1 MFRGLLSL
9 SEWAMKD
16 RYQAIANSLIS
27 EEEIKR
33 RLPSIFTDSIILDSA
48 YRMVVV
54 SNNVLDLLEFNS
66 TALYGKDI
74 NYITGVVDLHGFL
87 DNALQPGFFQ
97 EKYIEL
103 FSKTNRPILTAVS
116 GFYLGLISDI
126 NGYIIL
132 KVHDAQAL
140 QALHQERETK
150 RIELDNFIY
159 RTAHDLR
166 GPLATIRGLINLYRM
181 KKDEFEVDHLMQL
194 ITLHAEQLDEKL
206 FKLLYLA
213 EADQSASISS
223 NTLDIKA
230 METQLRK
237 KIEEN
242 VSADSLDFQ
251 VHSALEQVPNVD
263 EVLTYALADN
273 ILHFLLNLPKST
285 LTTHQL
291 LLFISLVDSVIE
303 VRVLAKGFE
312 INEDTRNVI
321 NNSETFYGDMLT
333 HPELFN
339 YFAALKIALR
349 LKATICMKITCES
362 DHEIMI
368 SIPTRS

>member
-1 MFRGLLSL
+1 
-9 SEWAMKD
+9 
-16 RYQAIANSLIS
+16 
-27 EEEIKR
+27 
-33 RLPSIFTDSIILDSA
+33 
-48 YRMVVV
+48 MVVV
-54 SNNVLDLLEFNS
+54 SNNVLDLLEFRS
-66 TALYGKDI
+66 TELYGKDI
-74 NYITGVVDLHGFL
+74 NYITGVVNLHAFL

-103 FSKTNRPILTAVS
+103 FSKTNRPILIAVS

-132 KVHDAQAL
+132 KVHDARAL

-181 KKDEFEVDHLMQL
+181 KRDEFDVDHLIQL
-194 ITLHAEQLDEKL
+194 INLHAEQLDEKL

-213 EADQSASISS
+213 EADQGTGVSS
-223 NTLDIKA
+223 YLLDIKTL
-230 METQLRK
+230 ETHLRK
-237 KIEEN
+237 KIEVN
-242 VSADSLDFQ
+242 SFVDFLDFQ
-251 VHSALEQVPNVD
+251 LHSSLDQIQGVD
-263 EVLTYALADN
+263 EVLTFALAGN

-285 LTTHQL
+285 LRNHQL
-291 LLFISLVDSVIE
+291 LFFISLLDGVIE
-303 VRVLAKGFE
+303 MKVMAKGFD
-312 INEDTRNVI
+312 INEETRNVI

-349 LKATICMKITCES
+349 LKATIFMNMTS
-362 DHEIMI
+362 TADHEIII
-368 SIPTRS
+368 SIPTDKAG

>member
-1 MFRGLLSL
+1 
-9 SEWAMKD
+9 MKD

-27 EEEIKR
+27 EEEVRR

-48 YRMVVV
+48 YRIVVV
-54 SNNVLDLLEFNS
+54 SNNVLDLLEFKS
-66 TALYGKDI
+66 TELYSKDI
-74 NYITGVVDLHGFL
+74 NYITGVVDLHAFL
-87 DNALQPGFFQ
+87 DDVLQPGFFQ

-103 FSKTNRPILTAVS
+103 FSKANRAILTAVS

-132 KVHDAQAL
+132 KVHDARAL
-140 QALHQERETK
+140 QMLHQERETK

-159 RTAHDLR
+159 RTAHDIR

-181 KKDEFEVDHLMQL
+181 KKDEFDFDHLIQL
-194 ITLHAEQLDEKL
+194 INLHAEQLDEKL

-213 EADQSASISS
+213 EADQPAGASSYQ
-223 NTLDIKA
+223 LDTKA
-230 METQLRK
+230 LETHLRK
-237 KIEEN
+237 KIEGN
-242 VSADSLDFQ
+242 SFVDFLDFQ
-251 VHSALEQVPNVD
+251 VHSVLERIHGID
-263 EVLTYALADN
+263 EILTFALAGN
-273 ILHFLLNLPKST
+273 ILHFLLNLPKSP
-285 LTTHQL
+285 LQNHQL
-291 LLFISLVDSVIE
+291 LFFLDLVDDVVDMKI
-303 VRVLAKGFE
+303 LARGFD

-349 LKATICMKITCES
+349 LKATIFMKITRES

-368 SIPTRS
+368 SIPINNSVWSMDRPAY